1 MALCPASTGDG
12 ASSNRMGAVV
22 RATLLSSPGGR
33 PPRLQQQQQL
43 LLLQLIMNKHSK
55 ATSFTKHS

>member
-33 PPRLQQQQQL
+33 PPRLQQQQL
-43 LLLQLIMNKHSK
+43 LLLLLHLVLEIFVEDFK
-55 ATSFTKHS
+55 